1 MSEDTVINGTHMQ
14 GKVCVVTGATAGI
27 GRVSAQRLAEMG
39 ATVIVISRNPA
50 KCDEVVA
57 EIQQRTGNSAVEA
70 MPADLSSL
78 GQVRAVAQRLLDRY
92 PRVDVLLNNAGA
104 VFTSR
109 QLSPDG
115 IEMTWALNHLS
126 YFLLTHLLLD
136 ALKAAPAARVIN
148 VSSDA
153 HLMGRIHFDDVQ
165 FARRPYRGFIAYSQS
180 KLANVMHAYALARR
194 LRDSDITVNAL
205 HPGAVATNF
214 GKNNTG
220 LIWQLVFNL
229 FGRLAI
235 SPEKGAETSVYL
247 ASSPDVA
254 KVSGQY
260 FYRCKPKPSSPAS
273 YDQQA
278 QERLWALSM
287 EMVGL

>member
-1 MSEDTVINGTHMQ
+1 MQ

-39 ATVIVISRNPA
+39 ATVVLISRNPA

-57 EIQQRTGNSAVEA
+57 EVRQRANNPAVEA

-78 GQVRAVAQRLLDRY
+78 SQTRAVAQRLLDRY
-92 PRVDVLLNNAGA
+92 PRIDVLLNNAGA

-109 QLSPDG
+109 QVSPDG
-115 IEMTWALNHLS
+115 IEMTWALNHLN

-136 ALKAAPAARVIN
+136 ALKAAPAARIIN

-153 HLMGRIHFDDVQ
+153 HLTGRIYFDDVQ
-165 FARRPYRGFIAYSQS
+165 FVRRPYQGFAAYSQS

-194 LRDSDITVNAL
+194 LQGTNITVNAL

-220 LIWQLVFNL
+220 PIWQLILKL
-229 FGRLAI
+229 FGRFAI
-235 SPEKGAETSVYL
+235 RPEEGAKTSVYL
-247 ASSPDVA
+247 ASSPEVA
-254 KVSGQY
+254 GVSGKY
-260 FYRCKPKPSSPAS
+260 FYRCKPKRSSSAS

-278 QERLWALSM
+278 QERLWVLSA

>member
-1 MSEDTVINGTHMQ
+1 MQ

-27 GRVSAQRLAEMG
+27 GRVSARRLAEMG
-39 ATVIVISRNPA
+39 ATVIIISRNPA

-57 EIQQRTGNSAVEA
+57 EIRQRTNNPAVEA
-70 MPADLSSL
+70 MPADLSAL

-92 PRVDVLLNNAGA
+92 PRIDVLLNNAGA

-109 QLSPDG
+109 QVSPDG

-153 HLMGRIHFDDVQ
+153 HLMGRIYFDDVQ
-165 FARRPYRGFIAYSQS
+165 FARRPYRGFAAYSQS

-194 LRDSDITVNAL
+194 LQGTNITVNAL

-214 GKNNTG
+214 GKNNSG
-220 LIWQLVFNL
+220 LLWQLVFQL
-229 FGRLAI
+229 FGRFAI
-235 SPEKGAETSVYL
+235 SPEEGAKTSVYL
-247 ASSPDVA
+247 ASSPEVA
-254 KVSGQY
+254 GVSGKY
-260 FYRCKPKPSSPAS
+260 FYRCKPKSSSPLS

-287 EMVGL
+287 EMVGE

>member
-1 MSEDTVINGTHMQ
+1 
-14 GKVCVVTGATAGI
+14 
-27 GRVSAQRLAEMG
+27 MG

-57 EIQQRTGNSAVEA
+57 EIRQRTNNPAVEA
-70 MPADLSSL
+70 MPADLSAL

-92 PRVDVLLNNAGA
+92 PRIDVLLNNAGA

-109 QLSPDG
+109 QVSPDG

-126 YFLLTHLLLD
+126 YFLLTHLLLN

-153 HLMGRIHFDDVQ
+153 HLMGRIYFDDVQ
-165 FARRPYRGFIAYSQS
+165 FARRPYRGFAAYSQS

-194 LRDSDITVNAL
+194 LQGTNITVNAL

-214 GKNNTG
+214 GKNNSG
-220 LIWQLVFNL
+220 PLWQLVFQL

-235 SPEKGAETSVYL
+235 SPEEGAKTSVYL
-247 ASSPDVA
+247 ASSPEVA
-254 KVSGQY
+254 GVSAKY
-260 FYRCKPKPSSPAS
+260 FYRCKPKSSSPLS

-278 QERLWALSM
+278 QERLWTLSM
-287 EMVGL
+287 EMVGE

>member
-1 MSEDTVINGTHMQ
+1 MNDNVMNGSPMQ

-27 GRVSAQRLAEMG
+27 GRVSARRLAEMG

-57 EIQQRTGNSAVEA
+57 EIRQRTNNPAVEA
-70 MPADLSSL
+70 MPADLSAL

-92 PRVDVLLNNAGA
+92 PRIDVLLNNAGA

-109 QLSPDG
+109 QVSPDG

-153 HLMGRIHFDDVQ
+153 HLMGRIYFDDVQ
-165 FARRPYRGFIAYSQS
+165 FARRPYRGFAAYSQS

-194 LRDSDITVNAL
+194 LQGTNITVNAL

-214 GKNNTG
+214 GKNNSG
-220 LIWQLVFNL
+220 PLWQLVFQL

-235 SPEKGAETSVYL
+235 SPEEGAKTSVYL
-247 ASSPDVA
+247 ASSPEVA
-254 KVSGQY
+254 GVSAKY
-260 FYRCKPKPSSPAS
+260 FYRCKPKSSSPLS

-278 QERLWALSM
+278 QERLWTLSM
-287 EMVGL
+287 EMVGE

>member
-1 MSEDTVINGTHMQ
+1 MNDNVMNGAHMQ

-27 GRVSAQRLAEMG
+27 GRVSARRLAEMG
-39 ATVIVISRNPA
+39 ATVIIISRNPA

-57 EIQQRTGNSAVEA
+57 EIRQRTNNSAVEA
-70 MPADLSSL
+70 MPADLSAL

-92 PRVDVLLNNAGA
+92 PRIDVLLNNAGA

-109 QLSPDG
+109 QVSPDG

-153 HLMGRIHFDDVQ
+153 HLMGRIYFDDVQ
-165 FARRPYRGFIAYSQS
+165 FARRPYRGFAAYSQS

-194 LRDSDITVNAL
+194 LQGTNITVNAL

-214 GKNNTG
+214 GKNNSG
-220 LIWQLVFNL
+220 LLWQLVFQL
-229 FGRLAI
+229 FGRFAI
-235 SPEKGAETSVYL
+235 SPEEGAKTSVYL
-247 ASSPDVA
+247 ASSPEVA
-254 KVSGQY
+254 GVSGKY
-260 FYRCKPKPSSPAS
+260 FYRCKPKSSSPLS

-287 EMVGL
+287 EMVGE